1 MIKFLVLI
9 VIVFFSFSFLKKYTT
24 EVNRNERKK
33 YVYSWLFLMVSCV
46 IILFSGGA
54 SSKANYISDTIRTYQ
69 EVDYVIK
76 NTDIYSDDNIRET
89 EKKLKKQIKVLKK
102 NKPSRGSSKDL
113 KEAHGYYIEGIT
125 KIKEGISE
133 RDTDIVSQGQF
144 VVSLGDAL
152 LNSYLEEN
160 PDVMEK
166 VMSKLK

>member
-1 MIKFLVLI
+1 MIKVLILI
-9 VIVFFSFSFLKKYTT
+9 VIVFFSFSFFKKYTT

-33 YVYSWLFLMVSCV
+33 YVYSWLFLMVSCL
-46 IILFSGGA
+46 IILFSGGV
-54 SSKANYISDTIRTYQ
+54 SSKANYISDTIRTNQ

-76 NTDIYSDDNIRET
+76 NTDVYSEDNMRET

-102 NKPSRGSSKDL
+102 NKPPRGSSKDL

-133 RDTDIVSQGQF
+133 RDADIVSQGQF

-160 PDVMEK
+160 PDVMDK